1 MVYGVGEAPGKIIL
15 MGEHAVVYG
24 APAIALP
31 FFSVGV
37 KCTVRSHPGDTYIK
51 SVCYEGPLTT
61 SPSSVEGIKKLI
73 EVTLEYLQQENKD
86 LRIIIESL
94 IPPQR
99 GLGSSAAVSVAIVRA
114 LFDAYHTVLSFDI
127 LNQLVSIAESIH
139 HFKPSGLDAATIL
152 NEKLTVYQKGN
163 PFYNPKSTLEGYLVV
178 GDSGIE
184 GNTKQAV
191 SEVKQRFEDNP
202 NEMREHIEQIS
213 QLTLKTELALLENNI
228 HTVGV
233 SMLQAHSHL
242 KKMGVSD
249 ATMDNYVEVAMDA
262 GAFGAKITGGGK
274 GGCMIAIVNSVI
286 EAEKISQELLKA
298 GMKQT
303 WVYNMKEVQTHASNR

>member
-73 EVTLEYLQQENKD
+73 EVTLDHLKQENKD
-86 LRIIIESL
+86 LKIIIESL

-99 GLGSSAAVSVAIVRA
+99 GLGSSAAV
-114 LFDAYHTVLSFDI
+114 DAYHTVLSFDI